1 MFRSWALNCLIST
14 RVLTLRDM
22 WDEDKAAFFAEL
34 MQLRD
39 VVLGH
44 ADAGDGGG
52 LAAVAPALRWQ

>member
-1 MFRSWALNCLIST
+1 MG
-14 RVLTLRDM
+14 
-22 WDEDKAAFFAEL
+22 DEDKATSFAAL
-34 MQLRD
+34 MQVRD